1 MPLLRRFLTVGT
13 LILKMTILR
22 FLTGKFQ
29 CGPASVVAVK
39 KGMIG
44 LGYDVQFLFA
54 EVNADLMSF
63 TEDEESAW
71 GYSRSR
77 SNHYQ

>member
-1 MPLLRRFLTVGT
+1 M
-13 LILKMTILR
+13 
-22 FLTGKFQ
+22 
-29 CGPASVVAVK
+29 AAVK

-44 LGYDVQFLFA
+44 LGFDVHFLFA

-63 TEDEESAW
+63 TEDEESTW
-71 GYSRSR
+71 GYRRTR

>member
-1 MPLLRRFLTVGT
+1 MPLLKKFLTVGNS
-13 LILKMTILR
+13 ILTITILLN
-22 FLTGKFQ
+22 FTGKFQ

-44 LGYDVQFLFA
+44 LGYDVQFLFS

-63 TEDEESAW
+63 TEDEESTW
-71 GYSRSR
+71 GYRRTR